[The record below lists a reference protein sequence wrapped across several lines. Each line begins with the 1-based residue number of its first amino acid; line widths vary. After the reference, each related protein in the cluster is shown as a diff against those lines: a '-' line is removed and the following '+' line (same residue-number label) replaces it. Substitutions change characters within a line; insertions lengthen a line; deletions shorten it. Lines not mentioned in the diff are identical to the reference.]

1 MVIISLQLERTPF
14 DHQIRYRMLNR
25 TKREEPPV
33 AGTTGGSFVYYGV
46 LISFFVD

>member
-14 DHQIRYRMLNR
+14 DHQIRYRMPNR

>member
-1 MVIISLQLERTPF
+1 
-14 DHQIRYRMLNR
+14 MLNR

-46 LISFFVD
+46 LISFFVDQIISHLIDIFKFV